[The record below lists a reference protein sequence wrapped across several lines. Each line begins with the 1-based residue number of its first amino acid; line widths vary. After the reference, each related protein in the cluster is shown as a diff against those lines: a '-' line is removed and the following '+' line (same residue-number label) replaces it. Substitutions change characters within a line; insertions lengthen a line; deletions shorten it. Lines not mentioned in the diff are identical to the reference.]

1 MASFTKVNDFVENA
15 VEGMN
20 LGTDT
25 LAVALSNTAPGS
37 ESTNPTGD
45 SGGILANVTQISYT
59 NCSSR
64 TLTTSSSSQASG
76 TYKLVVADLTLTAS
90 GTVGPFRYIYLYD
103 DTVTSPADPLIG
115 LYDYGASVTLNNGDT
130 FTLDFSPSN
139 GVIQL
144 A

>member
-1 MASFTKVNDFVENA
+1 MASFTKVNDFVKNA
-15 VEGMN
+15 VHNMDLES
-20 LGTDT
+20 DT

-37 ESTNPTGD
+37 ESSNPTAD
-45 SGGILANVTQISYT
+45 TNGILANVTQISYS

-64 TLTTSSSSQASG
+64 TLTTSSSSQTSG

>member
-15 VEGMN
+15 VEAMN

-37 ESTNPTGD
+37 ESNNPTAD
-45 SGGILANVTQISYT
+45 TNGILANVTQISYS

-64 TLTTSSSSQASG
+64 TLTTSSSSQTSG

>member
-15 VEGMN
+15 VEAMN

-37 ESTNPTGD
+37 ESNNPTADTNGV
-45 SGGILANVTQISYT
+45 LANVTQISYS

-64 TLTTSSSSQASG
+64 TLTTSSSSQTSG

-90 GTVGPFRYIYLYD
+90 GTVGPFRYIYLYN

-130 FTLDFSPSN
+130 FTLDFSPTN

>member
-1 MASFTKVNDFVENA
+1 MASFTKVNKFVENA

-45 SGGILANVTQISYT
+45 SGGILANITQISYT

-64 TLTTSSSSQASG
+64 TLTTTSSSQTSG